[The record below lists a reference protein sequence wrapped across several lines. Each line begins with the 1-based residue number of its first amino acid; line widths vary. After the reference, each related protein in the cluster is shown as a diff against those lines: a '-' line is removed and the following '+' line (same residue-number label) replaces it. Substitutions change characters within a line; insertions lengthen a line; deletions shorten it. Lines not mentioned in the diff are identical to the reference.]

1 MPVTVFLFLNIDL
14 ESDHLKMSSRWRRDG
29 KRVHLLGSLGGV
41 CASQSIPMSV
51 WDRSHMFHLT
61 VVQTEAL
68 WFDVNLPLCD
78 CAGASTRICRQDPSL
93 VHYSIHS
100 LASSLKMEHLGY
112 RLSHVWKGNKKPALP
127 ISQGD
132 LRGQCYVKTPLWKLC
147 GALQELTE

>member
-68 WFDVNLPLCD
+68 WFDVTCPCVTVLGPAPEF
-78 CAGASTRICRQDPSL
+78 AGKTPPW
-93 VHYSIHS
+93 SITAFTPWLRH
-100 LASSLKMEHLGY
+100 LKWNIWDIGFLM
-112 RLSHVWKGNKKPALP
+112 WKGNKKPALP

-132 LRGQCYVKTPLWKLC
+132 LRGQCYVKTALWKLC